1 MPEILIHIR
10 SKFQQLFLSQ
20 TAQWSAPNAT
30 KTGMF
35 RVWKILLPG
44 IMGTATLTVM
54 FLFLMILPIDLAQ
67 KSIAIKWS
75 GTHTKTQTPLSS
87 EDIYAYQNQAAEE
100 LQKSQKMLSAFTPVK
115 PYLVINTTTNS
126 FELFKGGE
134 LIREGKCST
143 GSYVKLQGKDQ
154 EWIFKTPKGFQT
166 IRGKAKDPV
175 WKKPDW
181 AFVEEGMQVPSLN
194 HHTRFEYGVLGN
206 YALHMGDGYMI
217 HGTLYQRLIGL
228 PVTHGCIRLGDDDLE
243 AVYKTLAP
251 GSKVLIL

>member
-1 MPEILIHIR
+1 MLETLVTFKTKLHH
-10 SKFQQLFLSQ
+10 LLSLQ
-20 TAQWSAPNAT
+20 STELHFANAI
-30 KTGMF
+30 KTYIF
-35 RVWKILLPG
+35 NIWKYLTFTVLG
-44 IMGTATLTVM
+44 LAAFATLYVLVM
-54 FLFLMILPIDLAQ
+54 
-67 KSIAIKWS
+67 IA
-75 GTHTKTQTPLSS
+75 PVNLV
-87 EDIYAYQNQAAEE
+87 
-100 LQKSQKMLSAFTPVK
+100 QKMIINTELITNYNADPQWKSENILSYQKLVDDEMKKSHKMLAAFTPTK
-115 PYLVINTTTNS
+115 PYLIINTTTNT
-126 FELFKGGE
+126 FELYKDAE
-134 LIREGKCST
+134 LIRAGKCST

-166 IRGKAKDPV
+166 IKGKAKDPV

-206 YALHMGDGYMI
+206 YALYMGDGYMI

-251 GSKVLIL
+251 NSKVFIL